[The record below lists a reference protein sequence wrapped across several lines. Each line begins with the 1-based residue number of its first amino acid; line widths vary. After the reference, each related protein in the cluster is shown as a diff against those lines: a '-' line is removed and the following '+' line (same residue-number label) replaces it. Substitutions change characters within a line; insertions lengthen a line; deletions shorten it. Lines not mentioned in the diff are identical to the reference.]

1 MHLATCI
8 LAAGQGKRMY
18 SQLPKVLHQIA
29 GKPLVGHVLD
39 TATAVSAEPP
49 IVVYGHGGDQLQ
61 TAFASRAIIWV
72 EQSEQ
77 LGTGHAVAQ
86 ALPHLAAEALVLIL
100 YGDVPLLSVP
110 TVPLLSVPTVQRL
123 LAAAAASGFSLLTVN
138 LAEPTGY
145 GRIIRNARNEIVRI
159 TEHKDASADELAIP
173 EVNTGIMA
181 VKSEY
186 LQRWLPGLRN
196 HNAQGEYYLTDCVA
210 LAVSEGIAVVGVAAT
225 NELEVTGVNN
235 RVQLAQLERA
245 YQHAA
250 AQRLMETGVTL
261 RDPARLDIRGTLDC
275 GQDVIIDVNV
285 VFAGRVRLGD
295 GVVIG
300 PNCVI
305 SESTLAAGVEVLANS
320 VIEQAIIGADSRIGP
335 FARVRPETEL
345 GPGVHIG
352 NFVEIK
358 KSRIAAGSKV
368 NHLSYI
374 GDSEIGRSV
383 NVGAGTITCNYDG
396 AFKHKTVIEDDVFI
410 GSDTQLVAPV
420 TIGRGSTIGAGTTV
434 TENVEPECLIISRVR
449 QKARNNWG
457 CTYYL
462 LLYRQ
467 TSLAT
472 GYPLEYQ

>member
-29 GKPLVGHVLD
+29 GKPLVEHVLD

-110 TVPLLSVPTVQRL
+110 TVQRL

-138 LAEPTGY
+138 LAKPTGY

-320 VIEQAIIGADSRIGP
+320 VIDQAIIGADSRIGP

-449 QKARNNWG
+449 QKAISGWQRP
-457 CTYYL
+457 
-462 LLYRQ
+462 RKP
-467 TSLAT
+467 AT
-472 GYPLEYQ
+472 PK